1 VSDINSL
8 TKKYHN
14 INSINR
20 LNLNVSKRNNLIFD
34 ETEQHW
40 FSSEQTQVLAGG
52 AIVGAGWA
60 QPRTGGAEPPLAPSL

>member
-20 LNLNVSKRNNLIFD
+20 LKLNVIERNNLIFD
-34 ETEQHW
+34 ETL
-40 FSSEQTQVLAGG
+40 SSSGSAVSEQAVLAGG
-52 AIVGAGWA
+52 AIVGVE
-60 QPRTGGAEPPLAPSL
+60 GGGSAPSL